1 MYFRENKIKSVNL
14 LAGVIDTNA
23 YIIGENPNKD
33 VDLQVGNYWAGTK
46 GIRRLRDQERGSA
59 KVENK

>member
-1 MYFRENKIKSVNL
+1 M
-14 LAGVIDTNA
+14 IDTNA

-59 KVENK
+59 KVEKKQYEEKEL